1 MLRRVN
7 QDPISAYLSR
17 VYTPTDDIV
26 SVSERFMQNTPM
38 LPLSYHTVLWYN
50 TGMLMKTTTVNR
62 ATKDILAK
70 CMAMEDL
77 RVIHDKNAETAY
89 FDTKNRVLCLPVWKD
104 MSNSTYDMLVGHEVS
119 HALHTPQSGWEDFV
133 GKGKGSQIRHMFLN
147 IVEDARIERMIKD
160 KFPGLRR
167 DFATAYGELHTQD
180 LFQLNNRTI
189 DLDVPLID
197 RLNLHFKLG
206 LFGLET
212 IPFADDENQYVTRM
226 ANTVTFEDVVALAQD
241 LYGKHADEL
250 EDEEEETGSQSK
262 AGEGEEGEQGSQGQS
277 GDDQG
282 EEQDGSQSGSESE
295 DGDEDGENEG
305 SGSESGQSQDD
316 DTDDGESA
324 DSEDGE
330 SQEAG
335 DSQAS
340 LEYDDYKEGVGQAGS
355 TQNSFEQGVNQLRDD
370 NTRKTFEYHT
380 LPTMQLENCVVDY
393 KEVASMWETFE
404 SQIRETRMEQ
414 YQTKRNETN
423 VTLRDFQTR
432 TKSTV
437 AQMVQHFQ
445 MKQAADASK
454 RTDIA
459 KTGVLDTVNMIN
471 YRWSEDIFMKNEVHA
486 DGKNHGI
493 VMYLDWSGSMCGII
507 KDTVEQLLILT
518 EFCQKV
524 NIPFDVYAFS
534 SKDHPSMDSLKDD
547 SGKYLKDENGYSVPS
562 GNHQYKEHEDNS
574 VLRPHGFSMLQFLSS
589 DMKKNEYTSA
599 VQNLYYLASSQAN
612 YGCDYPNEL
621 GMGCT
626 PLNEAIMC
634 AMTQVPAFQKKHNV
648 QIVNTVFLTDGDG
661 HGMGAGRGYGEQ
673 QVVIH
678 DPKTRKDYTV
688 SKTEHTA
695 ETNEYLRILQ
705 ERTGSNIIGI
715 RLSDAKNV
723 SRLQYRYFPDQ
734 DMSEVAKSWKTNNFV
749 TVNGLGYD
757 KLFIVRG
764 NLQVETEAPD
774 ALDVDASY
782 AKIKNAFM
790 KGSNNQKSSR
800 VIATQIVDIIAA

>member
-1 MLRRVN
+1 MWR
-7 QDPISAYLSR
+7 
-17 VYTPTDDIV
+17 TDDPV
-26 SVSERFMQNTPM
+26 SVGMVEG
-38 LPLSYHTVLWYN
+38 VAGCIELWYDPC
-50 TGMLMKTTTVNR
+50 MLKKPQVNR

-70 CMAMEDL
+70 CMATEDL
-77 RVIHDKNAETAY
+77 RVIHDGNAETAY
-89 FDTKNRVLCLPVWKD
+89 FDTLNRVLCLPIWED
-104 MSNSTYDMLVGHEVS
+104 MSNATYDMLVGHEVS

-133 GKGKGSQIRHMFLN
+133 GDGKGSRIRHMFLN
-147 IVEDARIERMIKD
+147 IVEDARIERMIKS
-160 KFPGLRR
+160 KFPGLKR
-167 DFATAYGELHTQD
+167 DFATAYGELHDRD
-180 LFQLNNRTI
+180 LFELANRTI
-189 DLDVPLID
+189 DTDTPLID
-197 RLNLHFKLG
+197 RLNLEFKLG

-212 IPFADDENQYVTRM
+212 IPFSSDEQQYVTRM
-226 ANTVTFEDVVALAQD
+226 ADTVTFEDVVALAKE
-241 LYGKHADEL
+241 LYEKHIDEL
-250 EDEEEETGSQSK
+250 EDEDENQPQSGSQSE
-262 AGEGEEGEQGSQGQS
+262 AGDGDDEEQGSQGQS

-282 EEQDGSQSGSESE
+282 ESQDGSQSGSDSE
-295 DGDEDGENEG
+295 DGDGNEDTDSVNRGG
-305 SGSESGQSQDD
+305 DDSGQSQDD

-330 SQEAG
+330 SQESG

-340 LEYDDYKEGVGQAGS
+340 LEYDDYNTGVGQAGS
-355 TQNSFEQGVNQLRDD
+355 TQNSFEQGVNQLRDA
-370 NTRKTFEYHT
+370 NTRKSFEYHT

-404 SQIRETRMEQ
+404 SQIRETRIEQ

-534 SKDHPSMDSLKDD
+534 SKDHPSMDALKDA
-547 SGKYLKDENGYSVPS
+547 SGNYLKNENGFNVPS
-562 GNHQYKEHEDNS
+562 GNHQYKEHEDKS

-612 YGCDYPNEL
+612 YGRDYPNEL

-661 HGMGAGRGYGEQ
+661 HGMGAGRGYGET

-764 NLQVETEAPD
+764 NLQVETEALD
-774 ALDVDASY
+774 ALSDDASY

-800 VIATQIVDIIAA
+800 VIASQMVDIISA